1 MSVKRRSA
9 AESGLTPL
17 DLPLDGS
24 GTTFIEASAGTGKTR
39 ALTTLVARLVM
50 EECRPLD
57 RVLVVTFTRAATAE
71 LRDRIRSVLGATLAA
86 ARTRGVEGG
95 DGAAPVTGRH
105 LHGMHAEAEIAADSQ
120 AGELL
125 AAWEGRGGI
134 VDHAVVRRLETAMRD
149 VDRANIHTIHGF
161 CQRVLAD
168 HAFESGFPFG
178 FEVHGGDGEMVAR
191 AVRDSWRRRLYPAS
205 SFLTRYAANNGFL
218 PEEIAAWVSS
228 RRAKSGV
235 AIVGGDPLERPI
247 EDHEAAWREA
257 FDATRAVWE
266 ECRGGFL
273 AEMLEGTWLNRS
285 RYRARR
291 VERELAAIEALLS
304 APEPRLPEPDVF
316 GRYGREQ
323 LSKACKRNCA
333 TPDNALFDAFDRLEE
348 ASGEIRGACDRWLR
362 WNRRDILTEVR
373 ATVRRSIRDERRVA
387 FDDLLLELDDAL
399 DGADGK
405 RLAERIRRT
414 LPCALVDEFQD
425 TDPVQTRIFSRIYG
439 VDRPGSDGSGDG
451 TAPEKPDRIS
461 APDPEARAGDDGTT
475 VSVRGERPGPFIVVG
490 DPKQSIYRFRGADVF
505 AYLAFRRAAHGR
517 LHLNRNWRS
526 VPALVDA
533 VNALF
538 AGADPFVTPEIEY
551 RPVRAAAERGRILRL
566 PAGEGGAALELWLL
580 PRNEDGKPLAKKD
593 ASPTVAAVT
602 ADRIVQLLECGER
615 GEATIEGEPLTGG
628 DMAVLVRTRDQG
640 RMIAGVLRERGVR
653 SVEIDDGSV
662 FHTREAEH
670 LERLLWVI
678 AEPAR
683 ESRIRGALAGDLFG
697 LDVRALRTLGDDD
710 DEDDW
715 IEWIGRIAQ
724 WRRHW
729 ESRGIGSVVLRV
741 LEGEGGARHLLE
753 HPDGARRLTNY
764 RHLAELLQEVESRER
779 LAPAEVATWLNH
791 RRVESGAHGDSAQ
804 LRLESD
810 EQLVKI
816 LTVHGSKGLEFPV
829 VFCPFAWDG
838 RAPRSGP
845 DATYH
850 LGASDGYREVLDL
863 VPDDTANE
871 AEWFEEFA
879 ESVRLLYVAVT
890 RAQSRC
896 VVAWGQVNGA
906 ERSPLAWLLHRP
918 VAEPEET
925 SGPEHERPAN
935 QQGPDRHADAE
946 PVNESTRGQCGH
958 DAPRN
963 GSGESDP
970 DVGVA
975 ALQRVVERFAALDA
989 SQWRAEIDAFARRLP
1004 EAVSVTEIGST
1015 PVPIRALAMSEAP
1028 RPTLAA
1034 LEPARALRRVRS
1046 LTSFSALLSDMAA
1059 TIDDPGRSSV
1069 RQSDVDVDRPDHD
1082 QRVEPESVADDASD
1096 SVEAG
1101 RERNAFTFPRGPI
1114 AGTCLHRMFERL
1126 DLRSE
1131 SGEEGPDID
1140 EICNQALGEFG
1151 IAKDWR
1157 SVARGMV
1164 ERTRALRLHEP
1175 VREAPGGANQS
1186 ERNAAPGPSGGFHL
1200 ADPLP
1205 RLVELEFH
1213 FPLGGLDRRRLGAV
1227 LAEHGY
1233 PDPFHRPESSGAGE
1247 SRPAIHGFL
1256 RGFVDLVVEHAGRW
1270 HVVDYKSNWLGPT
1283 PEDYA
1288 PHAVNEAMAKGGYA
1302 LQSLIYLVALHR
1314 YLAIRLP
1321 GYEYERHVGGSFYL
1335 FVRGIDPAA
1344 GMDRGVYFDRPSAA
1358 CLHALD
1364 ACFRG
1369 ETA

>member
-1 MSVKRRSA
+1 MNVTRRSA
-9 AESGLTPL
+9 VGSGLTPL

-24 GTTFIEASAGTGKTR
+24 RTTFIEASAGTGKTR

-50 EECRPLD
+50 EEGRPLD
-57 RVLVVTFTRAATAE
+57 RILVVTFTRAATAE
-71 LRDRIRSVLGATLAA
+71 LRDRIRNVLGATLAA
-86 ARTRGVEGG
+86 ARTRGVDGR
-95 DGAAPVTGRH
+95 DGAVPATGWD
-105 LHGMHAEAEIAADSQ
+105 LHGTHAGAEIAADSQ
-120 AGELL
+120 TGELL

-134 VDHAVVRRLETAMRD
+134 VDQALVRRLETAMRD

-205 SFLTRYAANNGFL
+205 TFLTRYAVSNGFL

-247 EDHEAAWREA
+247 EGHEAAWREA
-257 FDATRAVWE
+257 FDATRVVWE
-266 ECRGGFL
+266 ENRGDFL
-273 AEMLEGTWLNRS
+273 AEMLEGSWLNRS

-291 VERELAAIEALLS
+291 TERELAAIEALLS
-304 APEPRLPEPDVF
+304 APEPRLPEQGVF
-316 GRYGREQ
+316 SRYGRQQ
-323 LSKACKRNCA
+323 LSHACKRNCA
-333 TPDNALFDAFDRLEE
+333 VPGNALFDAFDRLEE
-348 ASGEIRGACDRWLR
+348 ASGEMRAACDQWLR
-362 WNRRDILTEVR
+362 WNRRDILAEVH
-373 ATVRRSIRDERRVA
+373 ASVRRSIRDERRVA
-387 FDDLLLELDDAL
+387 YDDLLLELDEAL
-399 DGADGK
+399 AGADGQ
-405 RLAERIRRT
+405 RLAQRIRRT
-414 LPCALVDEFQD
+414 LPCALVDEYQD

-439 VDRPGSDGSGDG
+439 EAQPGSHGSGDD
-451 TAPEKPDRIS
+451 TALEKPDRLS
-461 APDPEARAGDDGTT
+461 ALDPEMGAGDDGSA
-475 VSVRGERPGPFIVVG
+475 VSARDERPGPFIVVG

-517 LHLNRNWRS
+517 VHLDCNWRS

-538 AGADPFVTPEIEY
+538 AGAEPFVTPEIDY
-551 RPVRAAAERGRILRL
+551 RPVSAAAERGGTLRL
-566 PAGEGGAALELWLL
+566 PAGECGAALELWLL

-602 ADRIVQLLECGER
+602 ADRIVQLLEYGER

-628 DMAVLVRTRDQG
+628 DIAVLVRTRDQG
-640 RMIAGVLRERGVR
+640 RVIAAGLRERGVR
-653 SVEIDDGSV
+653 SIEIDDGSV

-678 AEPAR
+678 AEPVR
-683 ESRIRGALAGDLFG
+683 ESLVRGALSGDLFG
-697 LDVRALRTLGDDD
+697 LDVRALRALGD

-715 IEWIGRIAQ
+715 TEWIGRIAQ

-729 ESRGIGSVVLRV
+729 ESRGIGSVILRI
-741 LEGEGGARHLLE
+741 LEGEGGAKHLLE

-764 RHLAELLQEVESRER
+764 RHLAELLQEAETRER

-791 RRVESGAHGDSAQ
+791 RRVESGTHGDSAQ

-863 VPDDTANE
+863 DPGDAANE
-871 AEWFEEFA
+871 AQWIEEFA

-890 RAQSRC
+890 RAESRC

-918 VAEPEET
+918 VAVPAET
-925 SGPEHERPAN
+925 SEPAHDRPAN
-935 QQGPDRHADAE
+935 GPGPERRADAE
-946 PVNESTRGQCGH
+946 PVSDTTPAQRGE
-958 DAPRN
+958 DAPQN
-963 GSGESDP
+963 GSGAAEP

-975 ALQRVVERFAALDA
+975 ALRRVVERFAALDA
-989 SQWRAEIDAFARRLP
+989 SEWRAEVDAFARRLP
-1004 EAVSVTEIGST
+1004 GAISVAEIEST
-1015 PVPIRALAMSEAP
+1015 PIPIRALAMSVAP
-1028 RPTLAA
+1028 RPALAA
-1034 LEPARALRRVRS
+1034 LDPARPLRRVRS
-1046 LTSFSALLSDMAA
+1046 LTSFSALLSDIPAPA
-1059 TIDDPGRSSV
+1059 GDPERSRV
-1069 RQSDVDVDRPDHD
+1069 RAHEVDVDRPDHD
-1082 QRVEPESVADDASD
+1082 QSVEPESVEDDASD
-1096 SVEAG
+1096 SVGTG
-1101 RERNAFTFPRGPI
+1101 RERTAFTFPRGPI
-1114 AGTCLHRMFERL
+1114 AGTCLHQMFERL
-1126 DLRSE
+1126 DLRSGP
-1131 SGEEGPDID
+1131 GEASQDID
-1140 EICNQALGEFG
+1140 EICSQALGEFG
-1151 IAKDWR
+1151 IAEDWR

-1164 ERTRALRLHEP
+1164 ERTRALRLHE
-1175 VREAPGGANQS
+1175 REREVSGGADRS
-1186 ERNAAPGPSGGFHL
+1186 ERNTTLAPSGGFHL
-1200 ADPLP
+1200 AEPLP

-1213 FPLGGLDRRRLGAV
+1213 FPLGGLDRWRLGAV

-1233 PDPFHRPESSGAGE
+1233 PDPFHRTGGSGAGE
-1247 SRPAIHGFL
+1247 SQPTIHGFL
-1256 RGFVDLVVEHAGRW
+1256 RGFVDLVVEHGGRW
-1270 HVVDYKSNWLGPT
+1270 YVVDYKSNWLGPT
-1283 PEDYA
+1283 PDDYA
-1288 PHAVNEAMAKGGYA
+1288 PHAVSETMLAGGYT

-1314 YLAIRLP
+1314 YLATRLA

-1335 FVRGIDPAA
+1335 FVRGIDPGA

-1369 ETA
+1369 AAA